1 MKAQDHS
8 SEKKAETAKTT
19 DPRWEPPSDWRTELV
34 FERLDEAN
42 EAVSPFAGDEHD
54 RAIGE
59 ATLTALFQVVIELDL
74 VRRELAWARKARE
87 EKVGA

>member
-1 MKAQDHS
+1 
-8 SEKKAETAKTT
+8 
-19 DPRWEPPSDWRTELV
+19 
-34 FERLDEAN
+34 LDEAN